1 MDLFT
6 NDLSIQEQFH
16 DLASFRDALDRL
28 MAMRGTARRFRREVY
43 CHRALLTTNPMPNTS
58 MQQAIWRLPVESER
72 RAVMGWLTRGGPFW
86 EDLRRHGIG
95 DYLECGG
102 DIVTDSAVGEAA
114 FRTLNNIEC
123 GLVSV
128 TPSDWD
134 FSPVKVTWRR
144 EDEGLDDKTAT
155 LENWRDATRLEE
167 WLCDAAAP
175 IQSWDDLRETSTSR
189 FRSLT
194 FANDCFKPLAGI
206 TFAKGAAGRFV
217 VLLGILDRLARAF
230 DADGV
235 QTPEAQRIYED
246 YFKGKSALFS
256 DSSETE
262 KSRFRKKLT
271 FPHPDYPRKSLF
283 CTWHG
288 KVRQMTLRLHYS
300 WSGKFRDTVYIA
312 YLGPKITKL

>member
-1 MDLFT
+1 MEIFA

-16 DLASFRDALDRL
+16 DVVSFRDALGRL
-28 MAMRGTARRFRREVY
+28 MAMRSAAQRLGWEVY
-43 CHRALLTTNPMPNTS
+43 CHRAFLTASPMPNMS
-58 MQQAIWRLPVESER
+58 MQQAIGRLTVEKR
-72 RAVMGWLTRGGPFW
+72 RAAMRWLTSGGPFW
-86 EDLRRHGIG
+86 DDLRKHGTG

-102 DIVTDSAVGEAA
+102 NIVTDSAVGEAA
-114 FRTLNNIEC
+114 FRTLNNVEC

-144 EDEGLDDKTAT
+144 EDEGLDDQTAT
-155 LENWRDATRLEE
+155 LENWRDAAELENS
-167 WLCDAAAP
+167 LQAAAAP
-175 IQSWDDLRETSTSR
+175 IQSWDDLREGSTSR
-189 FRSLT
+189 FRSLM
-194 FANDCFKPLAGI
+194 FADNCFEPLAGVP
-206 TFAKGAAGRFV
+206 FAKGAADRFV

-235 QTPEAQRIYED
+235 QTPEGQRIYEG
-246 YFKGKSALFS
+246 YFKGENALFS

-262 KSRFRKKLT
+262 KSRLSNKLT
-271 FPHPDYPRKSLF
+271 FPHPDDPCKSLF

-300 WSGKFRDTVYIA
+300 WSGKPGDPVYVVYA
-312 YLGPKITKL
+312 GPKRTKR